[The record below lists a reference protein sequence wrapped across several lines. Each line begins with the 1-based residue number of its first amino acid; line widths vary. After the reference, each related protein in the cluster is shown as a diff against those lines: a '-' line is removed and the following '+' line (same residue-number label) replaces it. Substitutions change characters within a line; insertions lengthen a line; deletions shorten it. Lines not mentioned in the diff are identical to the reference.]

1 MHIYFFT
8 IRGLNIAIQISVSV
22 YCLISRLDM
31 LIFQLSKVPG
41 NNFLKYLDILSLY
54 RVNINQ
60 TTDNI
65 FLHLWSVFIRK
76 RSLDELIRI
85 VKWPISIPF
94 FVHYKHKFLVL
105 HQIPVF
111 FRNYFSFKRVIHN
124 ACFKFNNI
132 FLISSC
138 SYSFVF

>member
-8 IRGLNIAIQISVSV
+8 IRGLNIAIQISV

-31 LIFQLSKVPG
+31 LIFQQLSKVPE
-41 NNFLKYLDILSLY
+41 NNFLKYLDILPLY

-85 VKWPISIPF
+85 VK
-94 FVHYKHKFLVL
+94 
-105 HQIPVF
+105 
-111 FRNYFSFKRVIHN
+111 
-124 ACFKFNNI
+124 
-132 FLISSC
+132 
-138 SYSFVF
+138 

>member
-1 MHIYFFT
+1 MHLYFFT
-8 IRGLNIAIQISVSV
+8 IRGLNIAIQISV

-31 LIFQLSKVPG
+31 LIFQQLSKVPE

-85 VKWPISIPF
+85 VK
-94 FVHYKHKFLVL
+94 
-105 HQIPVF
+105 
-111 FRNYFSFKRVIHN
+111 
-124 ACFKFNNI
+124 
-132 FLISSC
+132 
-138 SYSFVF
+138 

>member
-8 IRGLNIAIQISVSV
+8 IRGLNIAIQISV

-31 LIFQLSKVPG
+31 LIFQQLSKVIE

-65 FLHLWSVFIRK
+65 FLHL
-76 RSLDELIRI
+76 
-85 VKWPISIPF
+85 
-94 FVHYKHKFLVL
+94 
-105 HQIPVF
+105 
-111 FRNYFSFKRVIHN
+111 
-124 ACFKFNNI
+124 
-132 FLISSC
+132 
-138 SYSFVF
+138 

>member
-8 IRGLNIAIQISVSV
+8 IRGLNIAIQISV

-31 LIFQLSKVPG
+31 LIFQQLFKVPG

-85 VKWPISIPF
+85 VK
-94 FVHYKHKFLVL
+94 
-105 HQIPVF
+105 
-111 FRNYFSFKRVIHN
+111 
-124 ACFKFNNI
+124 
-132 FLISSC
+132 
-138 SYSFVF
+138 

>member
-1 MHIYFFT
+1 MHLYFFT
-8 IRGLNIAIQISVSV
+8 IRGLNIAIQISV

-31 LIFQLSKVPG
+31 LIFQQLFKVPG

-85 VKWPISIPF
+85 VK
-94 FVHYKHKFLVL
+94 
-105 HQIPVF
+105 
-111 FRNYFSFKRVIHN
+111 
-124 ACFKFNNI
+124 
-132 FLISSC
+132 
-138 SYSFVF
+138 

>member
-8 IRGLNIAIQISVSV
+8 IRGLNIAIQISV

-31 LIFQLSKVPG
+31 LIFQQLSKVPE

-60 TTDNI
+60 TTDSI

-85 VKWPISIPF
+85 VK
-94 FVHYKHKFLVL
+94 
-105 HQIPVF
+105 
-111 FRNYFSFKRVIHN
+111 
-124 ACFKFNNI
+124 
-132 FLISSC
+132 
-138 SYSFVF
+138 

>member
-8 IRGLNIAIQISVSV
+8 IRGLNIAIQISV

-31 LIFQLSKVPG
+31 LIFQQLSKVPE

-65 FLHLWSVFIRK
+65 FLHL
-76 RSLDELIRI
+76 
-85 VKWPISIPF
+85 
-94 FVHYKHKFLVL
+94 
-105 HQIPVF
+105 
-111 FRNYFSFKRVIHN
+111 
-124 ACFKFNNI
+124 
-132 FLISSC
+132 
-138 SYSFVF
+138 